1 MNIGERVK
9 KIVGIEGN
17 LRDELLPML
26 TYNAFS
32 AGQAAG
38 SPLNGFNSLF
48 VTEVEGMS
56 PGFVGVRS
64 LLGGLVDAFVDPFY
78 GIMVDRTRSRW
89 GRHRPYILAG
99 ILPWAML
106 YFMQYHSFGLS
117 QSGNFTAV
125 AWYYIAVSM
134 VMAAVNSFM
143 TMPHVA
149 MLPELAPGYFQ
160 RTQFNSM
167 GLLTN
172 GVTMPTMQALLMIFI
187 GLTPMANVPHAT
199 WRLLAI
205 ISIAIAVPLMT
216 VTPIFTKTP
225 SSIGMQ
231 RPAFDFKF
239 MVHEYKQVFRS
250 RSFRQFFV
258 MRYLWMFG
266 WGFFNTAM
274 GRGFFLRETMG
285 AGHLVMLISTVAGAA
300 EMMTFI
306 PNYLLTKK
314 VGKKKMVW
322 FTTPVLFL
330 SFALV
335 LVLRPGWIPLLIIQ
349 ELFANFG
356 MTGMQW
362 AISNIQPD
370 TTDVDEM
377 ITGRRREGA
386 ITAVDNLVRTSSAAV
401 LGWFIGTMLEFFG
414 VEGRTPAGNPS
425 PPMFTARA
433 TDYFGPFF
441 GSTNAGLRLMRGIL
455 PMLFVGGA
463 ILALRKFTMTKDDH
477 ELIKQLIAEKHEHGF
492 VAPPLQTKVRIEEIA
507 GQKWEDMWIGK
518 VGKPAEMKESVTA

>member
-1 MNIGERVK
+1 MTLGDRVK

-17 LRDELLPML
+17 LRDELLPMI

-78 GIMVDRTRSRW
+78 GIMVDRTRTRW
-89 GRHRPYILAG
+89 GRHRPYILLG
-99 ILPWAML
+99 ILPWAAL

-125 AWYYIAVSM
+125 AWYYIVVSM

-143 TMPHVA
+143 NMPHVA

-160 RTQFNSM
+160 RAQFNSM

-187 GLTPMANVPHAT
+187 GLTPMADVPHAT

-225 SSIGMQ
+225 SSLAPPLEQ
-231 RPAFDFKF
+231 KFDLSL
-239 MVHEYKQVFRS
+239 MVREYKQVFRN
-250 RSFRQFFV
+250 RSFRQFFF

-285 AGHLVMLISTVAGAA
+285 AGHLVMLISTVAGVA
-300 EMMTFI
+300 EMVTFI

-335 LVLRPGWIPLLIIQ
+335 LVLRPGWMPLLIIQ

-362 AISNIQPD
+362 AIANIQPD

-425 PPMFTARA
+425 PPMFAARA
-433 TDYFGPFF
+433 TDYFGSFF

-463 ILALRKFTMTKDDH
+463 MLALRKFTMTKDDH
-477 ELIKQLIAEKHEHGF
+477 VLIKQLIAEKHENGF
-492 VAPPLQTKVRIEEIA
+492 VDPPDEVKTRMGEIA
-507 GQKWEDMWIGK
+507 GQPWDDMWIGQ
-518 VGKPAEMKESVTA
+518 PAELKESIPI